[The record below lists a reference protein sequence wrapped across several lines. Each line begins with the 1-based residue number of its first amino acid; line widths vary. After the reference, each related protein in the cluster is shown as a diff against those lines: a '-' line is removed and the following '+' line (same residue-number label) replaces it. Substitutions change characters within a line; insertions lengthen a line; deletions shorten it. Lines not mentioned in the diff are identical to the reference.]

1 MRRSFVALF
10 GLFVGLGILLS
21 LSCSREN
28 TLQVI
33 SVNNGNA
40 IYSDLTDFG
49 LYRDP
54 TDPEA
59 EPMFFT
65 AIPEDVIPIEL
76 CYREIGL
83 GLPTWRPYVA
93 HITKVR
99 VTYTPVSGMGDIDI
113 PPEYKSVDTR
123 VNITVPSDPSGKKTV
138 KTNITLLPAYWKAEV
153 IGSTAGD
160 PTDME
165 AIGMIKATITLQ
177 GVDEV
182 TGQDLTAS
190 AEVLVSVGEFWDDES
205 RIGQ

>member
-1 MRRSFVALF
+1 MRRSFLALF
-10 GLFVGLGILLS
+10 VSLGILLS

-28 TLQVI
+28 TLQIV
-33 SVNNGNA
+33 SVNDGKA
-40 IYSDLTDFG
+40 IFSDLTDFG

-65 AIPEDVIPIEL
+65 AIQEDVIPIEL

-93 HITKVR
+93 HINKVR
-99 VTYTPVSGMGDIDI
+99 VTFTGVMGDFPDEL
-113 PPEYKSVDTR
+113 PSVETR
-123 VNITVPSDPSGKKTV
+123 VNILVPSDPSGKKTV
-138 KTNITLLPAYWKAEV
+138 KSYITLLPAYWKGEV
-153 IGSTAGD
+153 FGSTAAEPID
-160 PTDME
+160 LEPI
-165 AIGMIKATITLQ
+165 ALLKAKVTLQ

-182 TGQDLTAS
+182 TGQDIS
-190 AEVLVSVGEFWDDES
+190 AETEVLVSVGEFWDDES

>member
-28 TLQVI
+28 TLQIV
-33 SVNNGNA
+33 SVNNGQA
-40 IYSDLTDFG
+40 IFSDLTDFG

-93 HITKVR
+93 RITKVR
-99 VTYTPVSGMGDIDI
+99 VTFTGVMGDIPDEL
-113 PPEYKSVDTR
+113 PSVDTR
-123 VNITVPSDPSGKKTV
+123 VNILVPSDPTGKKTV
-138 KTNITLLPAYWKAEV
+138 KSSVTLIPAYWKGE
-153 IGSTAGD
+153 IFGSTAGEPID
-160 PTDME
+160 LEPV
-165 AIGMIKATITLQ
+165 AVLKAKITLQ
-177 GVDEV
+177 GVDEA
-182 TGQDLTAS
+182 TGQDLTAD